1 MANTFIQLNDTPGQF
16 TGKSLQF
23 VRVNA
28 AEDGLSFSNAEL
40 DSLIDT
46 QVSGAYAPRGGQVLQ
61 WNAGVNKWRPETND
75 PYSAGNGLIKNAATL
90 DVVATGGLVA
100 NSSGVYIEDIA
111 NVAGTYGAANSVPV
125 FTVNTKGQI
134 VDIENVDLVAD
145 SAQTITNDF
154 VGNVLGTAGQI
165 RVTGGTGN
173 NSNATID
180 LVATGV
186 TAATYGNAT
195 HAPQITVDTYGRIQ
209 NVEMIE
215 MAGGGAGNISGT
227 GLNYQNIVVDGQ
239 TTVSADQ
246 ENDTLTLVAGSGIQL
261 TTNASADAITISSDA
276 TILASSINA
285 NDLADINTAGI
296 TNGQVIRWVA
306 ANSAFEPYTIPSNS
320 TNLTSFSAGNGLTYD
335 NTVGRYALD
344 NSGVIEGTYGNEIF
358 NTQITVDATGRVTNI
373 SNVMPQQSGVT
384 AGTYGSSITIPQIT
398 VDALG
403 RVTNVANISS
413 AQYIQS
419 LSWNATNKSLTLSSG
434 NTVDLS
440 VLADPGFKTVDVQG
454 KGSLSADS
462 IHDTL
467 TFVGG
472 IGINLEVDS
481 VTDTITI
488 ENAREAE
495 LSGVTAGAYGSPT
508 QIPRF
513 AVDERGRITDVIL
526 QPAPDEL
533 QTLSYD
539 DSTYEL
545 SLSDNGGTVDLS
557 GLYNERQGFSII
569 SSPGEQNIVAERELD
584 SINIVGGEGVN
595 VTLNPAT
602 DTITI
607 TATGSSA
614 ANISGSSIADLN
626 DVGSLSGITNGQAL
640 VWNSTNNRFEPGT
653 VASSGGPTLNA
664 GDGIIIGSNVVAV
677 NNTVVRTTGNQL
689 IGGQKTL
696 EDMATF
702 EDMAYFVGNNTD
714 GTLNGLFITAN
725 KTGTQLV
732 SNITATHANTP
743 SNNTL
748 DATLNISADADGT
761 GIINIDG
768 DAVRVNSL
776 AYPSSDG
783 TAGQALITDGAGNLT
798 FGTVASAYGD
808 SDVQTYLTAQ
818 GYATQ
823 ASIVAAITDSAP
835 TTLDTLNELAAAL
848 GDDPNFATTVTN
860 SIATKAD
867 ASSLHAVATSGD
879 FNDLTNVPV
888 ISLSGSNISFDG
900 TTLDLSSVG
909 AVGPQGAQGVAGP
922 QGAPGVSISSATVTA
937 GNLIISLS
945 NSASFDAGNV
955 QGPQGQQGVQ
965 GLAGSDGVSITTVTI
980 NSDDLILGLSNA
992 SSINAGNVRGPAGP
1006 QGIQGPQGTQGD
1018 AGQDGTTITGA
1029 SISTNNLVLTLS
1041 DSSTINA
1048 GNVRGPIGP
1057 QGPQGPQGDGDAG
1070 ISSTLVNGS
1079 GNLIVTLNDATTLD
1093 AGNIKGAKGD
1103 TGDTGVGIT
1112 NATLVG
1118 ANIVLSYSNT
1128 STQDLGNVQGP
1139 AGPQG
1144 AQGVAGPTGP
1154 TGPQGNIGPAGPTGN
1169 VQVTTA
1175 NTAPTGAVEGQ
1186 MWYATDDGH
1195 TYIYH
1200 NGNWASAN
1208 PGESPQ
1214 TLSLVGNVLTI
1225 SGSNSNVDL
1234 TSALAVN
1241 TDAQSLSLAGNVITI
1256 SGSGSTVDLT
1266 TLLGAY
1272 INTDAQSLNLSGNTL
1287 SISGGNS
1294 VDLTSFA
1301 GGGTSYADSDVDT
1314 HLNRGSAS
1322 SGQVLTWN
1330 GSDYAWTDKTVDTDT
1345 NTDAQ
1350 TLSLAGNTI
1359 TISGSS
1365 SSVDLTS
1372 ILGSGSSGIALT
1384 DLSGGT
1390 GVDYDNTTGEIAL
1403 ASSGVSAGTYGSSTL
1418 VPRITVDNTGRVTSV
1433 TTQAVSGGGGGGGS
1447 GAKVE
1452 RFKLNYASNGSLAS
1466 TSDLSSGIASATIDS
1481 ASGGDMTITFNGF
1494 NFPPAQILIYGYVY
1508 ASNKYTITPFESTM
1522 GLREIAGGGSTG
1534 SPTLFNGASTPSIKL
1549 RLREAE
1555 TGASRS
1561 FGTVTHAWIQFVM
1574 YD

>member
-134 VDIENVDLVAD
+134 VDVENVNLVAD

-215 MAGGGAGNISGT
+215 MAGGGSGNVSGT
-227 GLNYQNIVVDGQ
+227 GLNYQSIVIDGQ

-276 TILASSINA
+276 TMLASSINA
-285 NDLADINTAGI
+285 NDLADINTTGI

-320 TNLTSFSAGNGLTYD
+320 TDLTSFSAGNGLTYD

-384 AGTYGSSITIPQIT
+384 AGTYGSGTTIPQIT

-403 RVTNVANISS
+403 RVTDVANISS

-454 KGSLSADS
+454 KGSLSADA

-508 QIPRF
+508 EIPRF

-545 SLSDNGGTVDLS
+545 TLSDNGGTVDLS
-557 GLYNERQGFSII
+557 GLYNEKQGFSII
-569 SSPGEQNIVAERELD
+569 TSPGEQNIVAERELD

-595 VTLNPAT
+595 VTLDPAT

-702 EDMAYFVGNNTD
+702 EDMAYFVGDNTD

-860 SIATKAD
+860 SLATKAD

-879 FNDLTNVPV
+879 FDDLTNVPV

-909 AVGPQGAQGVAGP
+909 AVGPQGAQGNVGP

-945 NSASFDAGNV
+945 NSASIDAGNV

-965 GLAGSDGVSITTVTI
+965 GVAGSDGVSITTATI

-992 SSINAGNVRGPAGP
+992 SSINAGNVRGPVGP

-1018 AGQDGTTITGA
+1018 AGQDGTTITSA

-1093 AGNIKGAKGD
+1093 AGNIKGDKGD
-1103 TGDTGVGIT
+1103 TGDTGIGIT

-1144 AQGVAGPTGP
+1144 AQGVAGPAGP
-1154 TGPQGNIGPAGPTGN
+1154 AGPQGNIGPTGN
-1169 VQVTTA
+1169 DGTNVTSGSVNGSGNLILTLSDA
-1175 NTAPTGAVEGQ
+1175 STIDAGNVRGA
-1186 MWYATDDGH
+1186 DG
-1195 TYIYH
+1195 TVD
-1200 NGNWASAN
+1200 
-1208 PGESPQ
+1208 Q
-1214 TLSLVGNVLTI
+1214 TLSLG
-1225 SGSNSNVDL
+1225 
-1234 TSALAVN
+1234 
-1241 TDAQSLSLAGNVITI
+1241 GNVITI

-1301 GGGTSYADSDVDT
+1301 GGGGTSYADSDVDT
-1314 HLNRGSAS
+1314 HLNRGTAS

-1345 NTDAQ
+1345 DAQ

-1365 SSVDLTS
+1365 SSVDLTP
-1372 ILGSGSSGIALT
+1372 ILGSGSGGIALT

-1447 GAKVE
+1447 GSTVE
-1452 RFKLNYASNGSLAS
+1452 RFKLNYASNGTLAS